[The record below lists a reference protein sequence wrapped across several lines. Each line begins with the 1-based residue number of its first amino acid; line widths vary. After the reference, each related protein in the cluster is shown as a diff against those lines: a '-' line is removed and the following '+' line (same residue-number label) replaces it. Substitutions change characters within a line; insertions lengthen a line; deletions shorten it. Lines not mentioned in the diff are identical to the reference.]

1 MSDFGKI
8 LDTIFKE
15 NKNVDKKELLQ
26 ILLNKVSQD
35 IINDSKYIK
44 EFEYTSACNRKEKK
58 VLVYYLEAWRRSD
71 RSDKPKVIYLNDGQ
85 KAFVT
90 KILTAMLFEDD
101 GTLFEAETFKVDS
114 LSKETLCSVSENLQP
129 LGVQID
135 VKSKE

>member
-1 MSDFGKI
+1 MSDFGNMINDI
-8 LDTIFKE
+8 LKE

-26 ILLNKVSQD
+26 ILLNRFSQD
-35 IINDSKYIK
+35 IINDSKYNR
-44 EFEYTSACNRKEKK
+44 EFEYTSACNQKEKK

-71 RSDKPKVIYLNDGQ
+71 RSDKPKVIYLSDEQ
-85 KAFVT
+85 KSFVT

-101 GTLFEAETFKVDS
+101 GTLFEEETFKVDS
-114 LSKETLCSVSENLQP
+114 LSNEELQTVSENLQP